1 MNPLGKIVTAGI
13 AVVTGTAL
21 LTGVTT
27 AYVLRSA
34 SPVESSPVQSM
45 TSAYATAPG
54 RRAPAMVAGRV
65 APAVAPTTPNPPR
78 AIPVASTSSQC
89 ATGSDR
95 VWRIAKPGGIGGLLG
110 AGLGA
115 ARGALATR
123 RGPRGGGGGVCA
135 PRWRT

>member
-54 RRAPAMVAGRV
+54 RRAPAMLAGRV
-65 APAVAPTTPNPPR
+65 APSVARTTPNPPR
-78 AIPVASTSSQC
+78 AIPVARTSSPC
-89 ATGSDR
+89 ATGGDR
-95 VWRIAKPGGIGGLLG
+95 VWRIAQPGGIGGLLR
-110 AGLGA
+110 AGLCA
-115 ARGALATR
+115 ARCALSHGR
-123 RGPRGGGGGVCA
+123 C
-135 PRWRT
+135 

>member
-65 APAVAPTTPNPPR
+65 APAVARTTPNPPP
-78 AIPVASTSSQC
+78 AIPVARTSSQC

-95 VWRIAKPGGIGGLLG
+95 VWRIAKPGAIGGLLG
-110 AGLGA
+110 AGLRA
-115 ARGALATR
+115 ARGGIASGGA
-123 RGPRGGGGGVCA
+123 GARGGRCCCRPG
-135 PRWRT
+135 